1 LNFLADNYII
11 ASNEVYYLGGKIMRI
26 FIKKGKKNESVGEM
40 LRFWRQ
46 LNRTSQMDLALDID
60 ISPKHLSFVETGKSN
75 PSRDLVLKMVHSL
88 KLPFRHRN
96 AFLMAAGYAPEFEEP
111 PFDGQKMEI
120 VRGALRLM
128 LEKHEPYPA
137 FVVNTGYKILMK
149 NSGYEKI
156 VNFYCGE
163 DTLKK
168 YDNAIRILFS
178 EDGLRNYV
186 KGWPAVEQF
195 LLARLWEEVVS
206 TQNAELVALYKEISQ
221 LRSSIEPIDFQIDSN
236 LPIMSLIL
244 EKNSRKA
251 SFFTMIT
258 TLGTPLDLTT
268 QELRLEFLFPSD
280 KETKEWFHLEI

>member
-1 LNFLADNYII
+1 
-11 ASNEVYYLGGKIMRI
+11 MRNLV
-26 FIKKGKKNESVGEM
+26 KKEKKHESVGEI

-46 LNRTSQMDLALDID
+46 LNKISQMDLALDID
-60 ISPKHLSFVETGKSN
+60 ISPKHLSFVETGKSK
-75 PSRDLVLKMVHSL
+75 PSRDLVSKIAQSL

-96 AFLMAAGYAPEFEEP
+96 AFLIAAGYAPEFEEQ

-120 VRGALRLM
+120 VRGALRRII
-128 LEKHEPYPA
+128 EKHEPYPA

-149 NSGYEKI
+149 NSGYDQI
-156 VNFYCGE
+156 VKFYAGE
-163 DTLKK
+163 NALKK

-206 TQNAELVALYKEISQ
+206 TQNVELIALYKEISQ
-221 LRSSIEPIDFQIDSN
+221 LRTSDDPIDFQIDNN

-244 EKNSRKA
+244 EKKSKKV
-251 SFFTMIT
+251 SFFTTIT
-258 TLGTPLDLTT
+258 TLGTPLDFTT
-268 QELRLEFLFPSD
+268 QELRIELLFPSD
-280 KETKEWFHLEI
+280 EETKQLFPLEM

>member
-1 LNFLADNYII
+1 MNIFL
-11 ASNEVYYLGGKIMRI
+11 
-26 FIKKGKKNESVGEM
+26 KKEKKHESVGDM
-40 LRFWRQ
+40 MRFWRK
-46 LNRTSQMDLALDID
+46 LNRISQMDLALNID
-60 ISPKHLSFVETGKSN
+60 ISPKHLSFVETGRSN
-75 PSRDLVLKMVHSL
+75 PSRDLVLRIAHSL

-96 AFLMAAGYAPEFEEP
+96 AFLLAAGFAPEFEEQ

-120 VRGALRLM
+120 VRGALRRM

-137 FVVNTGYKILMK
+137 FVINTGYRILMK
-149 NSGYEKI
+149 NSGYDKI
-156 VNFYCGE
+156 VKFYAGE

-186 KGWPAVEQF
+186 IGWPVVEQF
-195 LLARLWEEVVS
+195 LLTRLWEEVVS
-206 TQNAELVALYKEISQ
+206 SQNAELLSLYKEISQ
-221 LRSSIEPIDFQIDSN
+221 LRSSSEPVDFQIDNN

-244 EKNSRKA
+244 QKDKRKA

-258 TLGTPLDLTT
+258 TFGTPLDLTT

-280 KETKEWFHLEI
+280 DETKQLFNLEI